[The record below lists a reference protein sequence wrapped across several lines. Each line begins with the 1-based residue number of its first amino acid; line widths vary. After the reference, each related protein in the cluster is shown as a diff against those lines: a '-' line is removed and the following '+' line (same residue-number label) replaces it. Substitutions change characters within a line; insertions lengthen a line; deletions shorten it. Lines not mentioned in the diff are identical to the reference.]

1 MKKVLIINNIQVQQK
16 INRIAYQIL
25 EDNFDE
31 KEIIIAGV
39 WSRGFRLALRLKNIL
54 EQISSIK
61 ITIASI
67 SLNKE
72 IPYDDSSADIS
83 NIDFENKVVVLVD
96 DVLNSGRTLALGVGV
111 FLKSPIKK
119 LRTAVLI
126 DRSHKRYPIA
136 TDFVGLELSTVLK
149 EHVEV
154 VLDENN
160 EQDAV
165 YLI

>member
-1 MKKVLIINNIQVQQK
+1 MKRVLIINNNQVQQK

-25 EDNFDE
+25 EDNFE
-31 KEIIIAGV
+31 EQEIIIAGV
-39 WSRGFRLALRLKNIL
+39 WARGYRLAIRLKSIL
-54 EQISSIK
+54 EQTSTIK
-61 ITIASI
+61 ITVASI

-72 IPYDDSSADIS
+72 IPYDDDSADIS

-111 FLKSPIKK
+111 FLKPPIKK
-119 LRTAVLI
+119 LRTAVLV
-126 DRSHKRYPIA
+126 DRSHKRYPMA

-149 EHVEV
+149 EHVQV
-154 VLDENN
+154 ILDENN
-160 EQDAV
+160 EEDAV

>member
-1 MKKVLIINNIQVQQK
+1 MKRVLIINNMQVQQK

-25 EDNFDE
+25 EDNFE
-31 KEIIIAGV
+31 EQEIIIAGV
-39 WSRGFRLALRLKNIL
+39 WARGFRLALRLKTIL
-54 EQISSIK
+54 EQISAIK
-61 ITIASI
+61 ITVASI

-72 IPYDDSSADIS
+72 IPYDDYGADIS
-83 NIDFENKVVVLVD
+83 NIDFENKVIVLVD
-96 DVLNSGRTLALGVGV
+96 DVLNSGHTMALGVGV
-111 FLKSPIKK
+111 FLKSPLKK
-119 LRTAVLI
+119 LRTAVLV

-149 EHVEV
+149 EHVQV

-160 EQDAV
+160 EVDSV

>member
-1 MKKVLIINNIQVQQK
+1 MKRVLIINNNQVQQK

-25 EDNFDE
+25 EDNFE
-31 KEIIIAGV
+31 EEEIIIAGV
-39 WSRGFRLALRLKNIL
+39 WSRGYRFALRLKSIL
-54 EQISSIK
+54 EQISTIK

-72 IPYDDSSADIS
+72 IPYDDDCADIS
-83 NIDFENKVVVLVD
+83 NIDFENKVIVLVD

-119 LRTAVLI
+119 LRTAVLV

-149 EHVEV
+149 EHVQV

-160 EQDAV
+160 EEDSV
-165 YLI
+165 FLI

>member
-1 MKKVLIINNIQVQQK
+1 MKRVLIINNNQVQQK
-16 INRIAYQIL
+16 INRIAYQIF
-25 EDNFDE
+25 EDNFE
-31 KEIIIAGV
+31 EEEIVIAGV
-39 WSRGFRLALRLKNIL
+39 WARGYRLALRLKSIL
-54 EQISSIK
+54 EQISTIK

-72 IPYDDSSADIS
+72 IPYDDDSADIS
-83 NIDFENKVVVLVD
+83 NIDFENKVIVLVD
-96 DVLNSGRTLALGVGV
+96 DVLNSGQTLALGVGI

-119 LRTAVLI
+119 LRTAVLV

-136 TDFVGLELSTVLK
+136 TDFIGLELSTVLK
-149 EHVEV
+149 EHVQV

-160 EQDAV
+160 EEDSV